1 MTLPETHMN
10 DIALKSN
17 LLKAKRIRPLA
28 LGVFRRGDYIF
39 VVEGYDPNKD
49 ETFYRPLGGGIEFG
63 ERGVEAVAREMREET
78 GLEVENLR
86 YLGMC
91 ENIFIYLGEM
101 GHEIALVYSGDFV
114 DRSVYDRDWVDC
126 KEDDETPFRAVW
138 KRLDEFGKDKDG
150 PLYPDEL
157 MGLMNERAVQ
167 EGRKGQVI

>member
-1 MTLPETHMN
+1 MMN
-10 DIALKSN
+10 NELSEGYMNEAALKGIVLN
-17 LLKAKRIRPLA
+17 TKLIRTIA
-28 LGVFRRGDYIF
+28 LGVFRRDDRIF
-39 VVEGYDPNKD
+39 VVEGYDPNKS
-49 ETFYRPLGGGIEFG
+49 ENFYRPLGGGIEFG
-63 ERGVEAVAREMREET
+63 ERGVEALAREMREET

-157 MGLMNERAVQ
+157 MGLLSYSGE
-167 EGRKGQVI
+167 EK

>member
-1 MTLPETHMN
+1 MTDTRLSEGYMN
-10 DIALKSN
+10 DAALKGIVLKTKQIRTIALG
-17 LLKAKRIRPLA
+17 I
-28 LGVFRRGDYIF
+28 FRRDDRIF
-39 VVEGYDPNKD
+39 VVEGYDPNKK
-49 ETFYRPLGGGIEFG
+49 ENFYRPLGGGIEFG
-63 ERGVEAVAREMREET
+63 ERGVEALAREMREET

-114 DRSVYDRDWVDC
+114 DRSVYDKDWVDC

-138 KRLDEFGKDKDG
+138 KRLDEFGKDKAG

-157 MGLMNERAVQ
+157 MGLLAYRGE
-167 EGRKGQVI
+167 EK